1 MKIAF
6 LGCGYVANMYRLTLA
21 SHHNIELI
29 GVYDRETSRAKNLA
43 NLTNSHCYSSFE
55 ELLADKNVDCVLNLT
70 TPEEHYITTRR
81 ILESSKHVYT
91 EKPIAMDLEEASE
104 LVELAESKAL
114 LLVSAP
120 CTLLNN
126 VAQTCWRLLQEKE
139 IGNVKLVY
147 AEMDDG
153 MISKAPLSQWINEAG
168 IAWPYV
174 NEFETGC
181 TVEHAGYVLTWLTAF
196 FGPAVKMA
204 SFSDQLLD
212 EKVPNLIVDSAP
224 DFSVATIKFTNGTVA
239 RLTNG
244 IYADHDHRLRFFGED
259 GVITV
264 EDPRSDNSSIFIQ
277 KYKTIRRR
285 RFLSPIKKK
294 IKVKESGK
302 IGAYRG
308 SQVRDFCRSLANMA
322 NSIENNQEP
331 YLTANHALHVNELTL
346 ACQHPESFQKSGH
359 YYIPTTSFKPMKPEE
374 SLK

>member
-1 MKIAF
+1 MKVAF

-21 SHHNIELI
+21 SHQNIELI

-43 NLTNSHCYSSFE
+43 NLTDSHCYSSFE
-55 ELLADKNVDCVLNLT
+55 ELVADVNVDCVLNLT
-70 TPEEHYITTRR
+70 TPEEHYVTTKR
-81 ILESSKHVYT
+81 ILESNKHVYT
-91 EKPIAMDLEEASE
+91 EKPIAMDLKEASE
-104 LVELAESKAL
+104 LVELAESKSL

-126 VAQTCWRLLQEKE
+126 VAQTCWKLIQENAVGE
-139 IGNVKLVY
+139 VKLVY

-153 MISKAPLSQWINEAG
+153 MISKAPLTQWINEAG
-168 IAWPYV
+168 VAWPYI

-196 FGPAVKMA
+196 FGPATKMA
-204 SFSDQLLD
+204 SFSDQLIKN
-212 EKVPNLIVDSAP
+212 KVPNIAVNSAP

-264 EDPRSDNSSIFIQ
+264 EDPRSDNSTIVIQ

-294 IKVKESGK
+294 IKVKENGK
-302 IGAYRG
+302 IGKYRG

-322 NSIENNQEP
+322 NSIKNNQEP
-331 YLTANHALHVNELTL
+331 YLTAHHALHVNELTL
-346 ACQHPESFQKSGH
+346 ACQHPEQYQKSG
-359 YYIPTTSFKPMKPEE
+359 YCYIPTTSFKPMK
-374 SLK
+374 LKE

>member
-1 MKIAF
+1 MKVAF
-6 LGCGYVANMYRLTLA
+6 LGCGYVANMYRLTLTA
-21 SHHNIELI
+21 HDNIELV
-29 GVYDRETSRAKNLA
+29 GVYDRETSRAANLA
-43 NLTNSHCYSSFE
+43 NLTGSYCYSSFE
-55 ELLADKNVDCVLNLT
+55 ELLNDSNVDCILNLT
-70 TPEEHYITTRR
+70 TPEEHYVTTKR
-81 ILESSKHVYT
+81 ILQSNKHVYT
-91 EKPIAMDLEEASE
+91 EKPIAMDLQEAAE
-104 LVELAESKAL
+104 LVELAKSNNL

-126 VAQTCWRLLQEKE
+126 VAQTCWRLLENNV

-168 IAWPYV
+168 VAWPFI

-196 FGPAVKMA
+196 FGPATRMA
-204 SFSDQLLD
+204 SFSDQLIED
-212 EKVPNLIVDSAP
+212 KVPNLVVNSAP
-224 DFSVATIKFTNGTVA
+224 DFSVATIKFSSGAVA

-264 EDPRSDNSSIFIQ
+264 EDPRSDNSTIVIQ

-285 RFLSPIKKK
+285 RFLSPIKQK
-294 IKVKESGK
+294 IKVKDKGK

-322 NSIENNQEP
+322 QSIENNEKP
-331 YLTANHALHVNELTL
+331 YLTSNHALHVNELTL
-346 ACQHPESFQKSGH
+346 ACQHPEKFQKSGH
-359 YYIPTTSFKPMKPEE
+359 FYTPTTSFEPMKP
-374 SLK
+374 KG